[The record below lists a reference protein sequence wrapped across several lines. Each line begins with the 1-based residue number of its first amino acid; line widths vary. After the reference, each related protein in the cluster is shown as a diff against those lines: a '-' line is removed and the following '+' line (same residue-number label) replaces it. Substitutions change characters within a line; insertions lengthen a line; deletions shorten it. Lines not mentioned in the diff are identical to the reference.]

1 MTSKLFFALG
11 CLFFLACTKNEPIIY
26 FPNNFECEIDGKLFA
41 LKYDSAFVK
50 LSGMS
55 TDYNEKTKTMKMEGS
70 SYFGGIHF
78 TIELRNFSSK
88 GILNSDSIFVLY
100 RDATSLDP
108 NEDEY
113 ELGRVQKSNFE
124 ILEFGVSNNE
134 VKGTFSFTLA
144 PIIKTRGLK
153 PKIITNG
160 KFRFQL

>member
-1 MTSKLFFALG
+1 M
-11 CLFFLACTKNEPIIY
+11 
-26 FPNNFECEIDGKLFA
+26 
-41 LKYDSAFVK
+41 KYDSAFVK

-55 TDYNEKTKTMKMEGS
+55 TDYNEKAKTMKMQGS

-78 TIELRNFSSK
+78 TIELRNFSQK
-88 GILNSDSIFVLY
+88 GVLNSDSIYVLY
-100 RDATSLDP
+100 RDDTALDP

-113 ELGRVQKSNFE
+113 QLDKDQKSKFE
-124 ILEFGVSNNE
+124 ILEFGLNNNE